1 MRKHWNLFIWLQKR
15 NFGSE
20 RLYICH
26 RLFRKKQLV
35 SLTDVFGN
43 FNFILLHKFWLDFK
57 IQNQLNL
64 QPIMGEIGR
73 QACLEFTRERP
84 SHTPHFCFLE
94 PSDIPPT
101 KFLSGLGL
109 DSKMISFWNSK
120 PYKSVDN
127 GRNRPVSISKLT
139 TCSKLLPEFFLFV

>member
-1 MRKHWNLFIWLQKR
+1 MKFVYLITKTQFWIRTTVYLSQIV
-15 NFGSE
+15 S
-20 RLYICH
+20 
-26 RLFRKKQLV
+26 KKTACK
-35 SLTDVFGN
+35 SDWCFWN
-43 FNFILLHKFWLDFK
+43 FNFILLHKFWLGFK

-139 TCSKLLPEFFLFV
+139 ACSKLLPEFFLFV